1 MRKLFVITALLGA
14 SAIASADVWRWVD
27 GQGRVHYSDR
37 PVEGAVLVKTTTP
50 RPSTPAT
57 AADNREAARAQLAAA
72 TQQIDAA
79 QSERQ
84 ATQAVRQDLDSA
96 RDKQCKDARERYDK
110 AILARRIYKTG
121 ENGERVYLPDAEA
134 DKVRVEYRQ
143 DMDAACG
150 PRA

>member
-1 MRKLFVITALLGA
+1 MRQLLVISALLGA

-27 GQGRVHYSDR
+27 GQGRVNYSDR
-37 PVEGAVLVKTTTP
+37 PVEGAVLVKTTAP
-50 RPSTPAT
+50 RPSASAN
-57 AADNREAARAQLAAA
+57 AADNQAAARAQLAAA
-72 TQQIDAA
+72 TQQSDAA

-84 ATQAVRQDLDSA
+84 AAQAVRQDLDSA
-96 RDKQCKDARERYDK
+96 RDKQCKEARERYEK

-121 ENGERVYLPDAEA
+121 ENSERVYLPDAEA

-150 PRA
+150 PRS